1 MTTEES
7 IPYKFI
13 KLSNGEDIVCT
24 IEDNIASENQIKVL
38 HPLKMQM
45 VPKILTGVQRV
56 SIGLSHWVYPM
67 TESISFQLSLEHV
80 LLISDASPGL
90 IKYYEY
96 VLKQMRNHNFTNLND
111 ADDEEIDDELL
122 DDLPEP
128 SKLISF
134 GFLLILLKISKTTCL

>member
-13 KLSNGEDIVCT
+13 KLGNGEDIVCRV
-24 IEDNIASENQIKVL
+24 ENNGSSKNQIKVL
-38 HPLKMQM
+38 HPLKMQLM
-45 VPKILTGVQRV
+45 PKNLTGVQRV

-96 VLKQMRNHNFTNLND
+96 VLTQMSNNNDFTHLD
-111 ADDEEIDDELL
+111 DIDDEELYDELL
-122 DDLPEP
+122 NDLPES
-128 SKLISF
+128 SKLIH
-134 GFLLILLKISKTTCL
+134 

>member
-1 MTTEES
+1 MTTEEF

-13 KLSNGEDIVCT
+13 KLGNGEDIVCRV
-24 IEDNIASENQIKVL
+24 ENNGSSKNQIKVL
-38 HPLKMQM
+38 HPLKMQLM
-45 VPKILTGVQRV
+45 PKNLTGVQRV

-96 VLKQMRNHNFTNLND
+96 VLTQMRNNNDFTNLD
-111 ADDEEIDDELL
+111 DVDDEELYDELL
-122 DDLPEP
+122 NDLPES
-128 SKLISF
+128 SKLIH
-134 GFLLILLKISKTTCL
+134 

>member
-13 KLSNGEDIVCT
+13 KLGNGEDIVCRV
-24 IEDNIASENQIKVL
+24 ENNGSSKNQIKVL
-38 HPLKMQM
+38 HPLKMQLM
-45 VPKILTGVQRV
+45 PKNLTGVQRV

-67 TESISFQLSLEHV
+67 TESVSFQLSLEHV

-96 VLKQMRNHNFTNLND
+96 VLTQMRNNNDFTNLD
-111 ADDEEIDDELL
+111 DVDDEELYDELL
-122 DDLPEP
+122 NDLPES
-128 SKLISF
+128 SKLIH
-134 GFLLILLKISKTTCL
+134 

>member
-13 KLSNGEDIVCT
+13 KLGNGEDIVCRV
-24 IEDNIASENQIKVL
+24 ENNGSSKNQIKVL
-38 HPLKMQM
+38 HPLKMQLM
-45 VPKILTGVQRV
+45 PKNLTGVQRV

-96 VLKQMRNHNFTNLND
+96 VLTQMRNNNDFTHLD
-111 ADDEEIDDELL
+111 DIDDEELYDELL
-122 DDLPEP
+122 NDLPES
-128 SKLISF
+128 SKLIH
-134 GFLLILLKISKTTCL
+134 